1 MQLTLSTYHD
11 LWAPAGAEQDLV
23 KGSEQNGVGYNRFSV
38 WLSGE
43 IRQRKTKDLPALL
56 LPCCQEVVGME
67 IDLEEQSQ
75 EGGDQTG
82 LATSFLP
89 SENQRLCSLLNRIEG
104 HLTQM
109 KKERPHKQEDR
120 DIDPSLVQVIQLW

>member
-1 MQLTLSTYHD
+1 
-11 LWAPAGAEQDLV
+11 
-23 KGSEQNGVGYNRFSV
+23 
-38 WLSGE
+38 
-43 IRQRKTKDLPALL
+43 
-56 LPCCQEVVGME
+56 ME

-89 SENQRLCSLLNRIEG
+89 SESQRLCSLLNRIEG

-109 KKERPHKQEDR
+109 KERPHKQEDR

>member
-1 MQLTLSTYHD
+1 
-11 LWAPAGAEQDLV
+11 
-23 KGSEQNGVGYNRFSV
+23 
-38 WLSGE
+38 
-43 IRQRKTKDLPALL
+43 
-56 LPCCQEVVGME
+56 ME

-89 SENQRLCSLLNRIEG
+89 SESQRLCSLLNRIEG

-120 DIDPSLVQVIQLW
+120 DIDPSLVQVMEHINFIKLW